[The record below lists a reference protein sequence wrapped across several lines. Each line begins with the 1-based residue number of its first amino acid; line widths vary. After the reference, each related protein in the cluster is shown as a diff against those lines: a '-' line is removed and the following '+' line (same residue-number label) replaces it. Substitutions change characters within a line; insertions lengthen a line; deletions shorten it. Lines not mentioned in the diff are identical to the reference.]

1 MKYIILFII
10 TLFNIGLWLSVIF
23 VLSDAAAAGVGVVST
38 IVTFIWLF
46 ILCNELDNIQR
57 NKIIDKKEEKK

>member
-23 VLSDAAAAGVGVVST
+23 VLKDSAAAGVGVVST
-38 IVTFIWLF
+38 IVTIIWLY
-46 ILCNELDNIQR
+46 ILCNELDNIQH
-57 NKIIDKKEEKK
+57 NKNIDKV